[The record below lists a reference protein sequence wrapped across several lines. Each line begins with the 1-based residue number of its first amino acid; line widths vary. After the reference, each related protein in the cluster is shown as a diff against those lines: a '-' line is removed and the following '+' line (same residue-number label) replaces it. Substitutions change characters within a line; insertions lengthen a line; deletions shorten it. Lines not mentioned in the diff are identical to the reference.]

1 VIRTVSVEI
10 IHLYVTGDKNSET
23 EQWKQREVEHEGSRE
38 SGIRGAD
45 KKAGTVTFGLRAA
58 EEKWKGDGGGSK
70 DPQRKSKMLNYMQIL
85 NREIG
90 NRIDT

>member
-1 VIRTVSVEI
+1 M
-10 IHLYVTGDKNSET
+10 TGDKNSET
-23 EQWKQREVEHEGSRE
+23 EQWKQREVKRGITRVGNQGRE
-38 SGIRGAD
+38 
-45 KKAGTVTFGLRAA
+45 KKAGTVTFGLRVA

-90 NRIDT
+90 NRIGT